1 MASLAAPSFV
11 APSFRPVQ
19 PVDFGEIFMRPLQ
32 IAQQIEAA
40 RRQNIAAEIAQ
51 QMAPFQVETARNQ
64 ALRSALELQALQ
76 EAPQRAAQA
85 EALQTL
91 GAAARET
98 GGAIPISIPEQEALA
113 DFTQVGRPVAISEM
127 QQTGLEEGG
136 VRPTPVSAD
145 IVRGTGLPG
154 VGVSEQAVQRAV
166 ERARALR
173 PSTAPGVRYMTTD
186 QGIVALP
193 TRPIGDEI
201 TPTVIT
207 GPTGEPLRAAPRPS
221 AATRGLT
228 EFQQTS
234 YLTRASK
241 AGVDTNNFLNA
252 DTGEI
257 DYKRLAVEVG
267 RREGQAAETERQAK
281 VQRAAQLPAALK
293 ERLAGYNAASRDLES
308 LKNEIASIEASGAQ
322 PSAFDNA
329 IAAATAAPPDGFFG
343 SLYQQSLRFFQSP
356 ESKDLEAQKG
366 KVSSALLR
374 AVSGL
379 AVTES
384 ERRNTTPFLPVA
396 GDSYGDLIRKVAGL
410 EEYIKNQSQGI
421 LEVGGQTPIAPS
433 TAVPTTSTT
442 TPAPTPLNIRSIR
455 RRQ

>member
-1 MASLAAPSFV
+1 
-11 APSFRPVQ
+11 
-19 PVDFGEIFMRPLQ
+19 MRPLQ

-40 RRQNIAAEIAQ
+40 RRQNIAAQIAQ
-51 QMAPFQVETARNQ
+51 EMAPFQVETARNQ
-64 ALRSALELQALQ
+64 ALRSALELEALRT
-76 EAPQRAAQA
+76 APQRAAEA

-91 GAAARET
+91 GAAAQAT
-98 GGAIPISIPEQEALA
+98 GGAVPVTIPEQEALRQ
-113 DFTQVGRPVAISEM
+113 FTAVGRPVA
-127 QQTGLEEGG
+127 TGVTESDLEAGAMIPAA
-136 VRPTPVSAD
+136 VAAD

-154 VGVSEQAVQRAV
+154 VGVSEEAAARTLAAQ
-166 ERARALR
+166 RALR
-173 PSTAPGVRYMTTD
+173 AATPSVRYMTTD

-193 TRPIGDEI
+193 TRPGDEAI

-207 GPTGEPLRAAPRPS
+207 GPTGEPLRAPPRPT
-221 AATRGLT
+221 AAARGLT

-234 YLTRASK
+234 YITRANK
-241 AGVDTNNFLNA
+241 AGVDANNFLNA
-252 DTGEI
+252 ETGEI
-257 DYKRLAVEVG
+257 DYRRLAAEVG
-267 RREGQAAETERQAK
+267 RKEGQLAEAERQSK

-308 LKNEIASIEASGAQ
+308 LKNEISSIEAAGAQ

-329 IAAATAAPPDGFFG
+329 IAAATSAPPEGFFG

-396 GDSYGDLIRKVAGL
+396 GDAYGDLIRKVAGL
-410 EEYIKNQSQGI
+410 EEYIQNQTQGI
-421 LEVGGQTPIAPS
+421 LEVGGQTPIVPAVAAP
-433 TAVPTTSTT
+433 AAPTT